1 MASSGPGKQGTATA
15 KKHLRVLL
23 PFSRDALRIPD
34 ELAGEIGAAEALVV
48 GPAGGKVKFWSVE
61 VGKDGDGAFLGRGWP
76 EFAEACGV
84 GTGWLVLRHRGRG
97 VLSAKAFDATCCFR
111 ELGAPAPP
119 AGEATA
125 SSKGSTHKPQ
135 FIRVLPKDF
144 MEKMLIP
151 AKFVEQHI
159 PMELLDNRTAI
170 VFGRSGK
177 VYSIKLEMGWTG
189 VFLAGGWSQ
198 FLKFHDITEANALL
212 LRYEGNM
219 VFTLKVYGP
228 NGYQRE
234 FNHKKTEVDKCMS
247 LLSYQVSTLPDIEEQ
262 QEAPSAS
269 IQKQQEAT
277 FASIQKQQRAP
288 SASIQKQQK
297 APSASIQKQQ
307 RAPSAAIQKQ
317 HEAQPAS
324 IQKQYD
330 NNLPSSNGEKEPQGP
345 TASWNQTS
353 FKIAPPSSIE
363 KQIDANTL
371 KNHIVH
377 SLPCKNDSYQLRKGW
392 RRFCRENILK
402 EGDICTFSVIES
414 TMWHITITRLP
425 TITDAQ
431 EQHETPFTSSSKR
444 KSRNE
449 SLSSDDQ
456 NKQKGSMASLKNA
469 SSCAQ
474 GVYVIGPPAWLKEIS
489 TRMIKICIS
498 FPAAF
503 CNAIGLREA
512 CTVTLKTSLSS
523 TSSWQVRVLPY
534 KDTSHQVGSGWKS
547 FCEENMI
554 KEGDVCTFNV
564 IEMMLWHVVI
574 DRC

>member
-234 FNHKKTEVDKCMS
+234 FNHKKTEVDK
-247 LLSYQVSTLPDIEEQ
+247 
-262 QEAPSAS
+262 
-269 IQKQQEAT
+269 
-277 FASIQKQQRAP
+277 
-288 SASIQKQQK
+288 
-297 APSASIQKQQ
+297 
-307 RAPSAAIQKQ
+307 
-317 HEAQPAS
+317 
-324 IQKQYD
+324 
-330 NNLPSSNGEKEPQGP
+330 
-345 TASWNQTS
+345 
-353 FKIAPPSSIE
+353 
-363 KQIDANTL
+363 
-371 KNHIVH
+371 
-377 SLPCKNDSYQLRKGW
+377 
-392 RRFCRENILK
+392 
-402 EGDICTFSVIES
+402 
-414 TMWHITITRLP
+414 
-425 TITDAQ
+425 